1 MATEVGGARGIGSTC
16 GCGKMNHPQKI
27 LRSEMLWHPP
37 VCFFYAHSTPLGSLD
52 ISFGPGHLPFVIF
65 RLPVFR
71 LSVYSSL
78 PSHTLADFDDLI
90 CTAIHFETLLT
101 SPQFLRSIEAL
112 VVCSFFR
119 FTSVEVD
126 SQSTTQAAQKR
137 INTDIE
143 QQVKEY
149 TEAYL
154 SDPGSWKIIRRMLG
168 I

>member
-1 MATEVGGARGIGSTC
+1 M
-16 GCGKMNHPQKI
+16 
-27 LRSEMLWHPP
+27 
-37 VCFFYAHSTPLGSLD
+37 
-52 ISFGPGHLPFVIF
+52 
-65 RLPVFR
+65 
-71 LSVYSSL
+71 YSSL

-90 CTAIHFETLLT
+90 CTAIHFEILLT
-101 SPQFLRSIEAL
+101 SPQFLRSVEAL

-154 SDPGSWKIIRRMLG
+154 SDPGNWKIIGIILG